1 MKSEYKT
8 KSRSAILDFLK
19 EHADTRFTARSIADA
34 LEDDGFTINR
44 STIYR
49 NIDRLC
55 EEGKLV
61 SYKENDTNGT
71 CYQYSEG
78 HGSCHEHM
86 HAQCIMCGKIFHL
99 SNEIAT
105 DFEDR
110 LKNDYGFQID
120 YGHTIIKG
128 LCDECQN

>member
-8 KSRSAILDFLK
+8 KARNAILDFLRK
-19 EHADTRFTARSIADA
+19 NADTRFTAKSIADA
-34 LEDDGFTINR
+34 LEESGVSINR

-55 EEGKLV
+55 EEGTLV
-61 SYKENDTNGT
+61 HYRESDTNAT
-71 CYQYSEG
+71 CYQYSEQ

-86 HAQCIMCGKIFHL
+86 HAQCSVCGKIFHL
-99 SNEIAT
+99 SNEMAS
-105 DFEDR
+105 DFESH
-110 LKNDYGFQID
+110 LKKEYGFKLD

-128 LCDECQN
+128 LCGDCSK